1 MASVLCFCE
10 GNMSDNSG
18 FDLGSDFD
26 AGSELDLSS
35 DFDAGAELDVSSDFD
50 ASAELDTDVSTGYD
64 GFSSDVGVESYD
76 TLEYSESDFDESYSD
91 IQGDTTGFSYDS
103 SSYDTSEYDSAS
115 EDYAEPSTTEYMDS
129 YDTGIEGDYEGGEP
143 SDASTDYSAGDYST
157 EELADEYNNDFENG
171 LEDESAI
178 EEPDSNLDSS
188 DMQEETDL
196 TGEEG
201 FESDTEDFS
210 DSTEE
215 PALDE
220 PTDAFDTETQDEAF
234 SDETEVDTNESV
246 EDEADSTESGE
257 FEDDTS
263 YEEVDEASDGLTE
276 DIDGTEEAETETQD
290 ETYAD
295 SFETA
300 ETVDNDDVN
309 EMTESSQDEIDN
321 TEEIDN
327 DEIDEDNNES
337 EDVESEIPSEEKFE
351 SAGENDTDTTEATE
365 DVADLT
371 EDSGDIAEEETDE
384 TSDLEDVENSEN
396 DSSEDETLNEEDS
409 EASET
414 EDTTETVEDETD
426 SSEETDD
433 TAEEETDDETS
444 DLEDVENSENDGSED
459 EALNEED
466 SEDNNEDDITET
478 SEDESDSTEETDD
491 ATEDD
496 ANEETADSDGDESSE
511 NENSEDE
518 DINKGSS
525 EDSDEDDTAEVD
537 EDELNSTEET
547 ADTVEDENSNESED
561 FDGAEDTE
569 TEDNSTESEED
580 LLAKDNEAENID
592 NNEAST
598 DDVVNDN
605 NDVIDRKIE
614 NNELNETLEK
624 FDQENWDSMN
634 IEEQKEAIRE
644 LGDAVAKDLELTNK
658 PNIEFYNN
666 EDDNDFGGYSAKNNT
681 IYVNEHNMSDAR
693 ETADT
698 IAHESR
704 HCWQHERAEN
714 PKTEQDREFKENF
727 DDYIR
732 PEDDYQAY
740 RDQPVESDAREYA
753 ANICENINSKASEEG
768 LNESNEISDG
778 DTGNSDDMESATDS
792 SGDTNPETIGMNETE
807 DIFAVGNSVNEKP
820 VSETMGNNDEVI
832 ANDTFTD
839 NSFDNAGETNGE
851 FDSDNITENGNEQIT
866 DHTVETG
873 SEADSEG
880 AREVESVNELNDSLK
895 NFTQENW
902 DSMSPEDQ
910 KESIN
915 NLRDAVAN
923 ELGLVNSPN
932 VDYYNNPQG
941 NDFGGYSPD
950 NNTIY
955 INEYNMNDAHETADT
970 IAHESRHCWQH
981 ERAENPQNE
990 QDLAFRENFDDY
1002 IKPEDDYQA
1011 YRDQIV
1017 EVDAREYASNVCSR
1031 IDNPP
1036 FEESAYKAE
1045 VSKASEE
1052 KIDNT
1057 SSNDKFIEEN
1067 RPDDLVSKSELN
1079 PMSEAAAKKC
1089 EEAGLS
1095 EERVVELRETPRGDK
1110 PEPSEYLSKDYI
1122 DNHLSNFEESGCYKI
1137 ISNRNG
1143 EPSGDIANSS
1153 NSIFV
1158 INGKDADRLISEAG
1172 GDPRK
1177 LEKSLAMEKGYLGDN
1192 PYIIRCDNP
1201 QNLRMST
1208 GNETNA
1214 WQNEWCPGGTTRG
1227 GVDEAIV
1234 DNIKKGDYSYRR
1246 VFSDEDWKK

>member
-1 MASVLCFCE
+1 
-10 GNMSDNSG
+10 MSDNSG
-18 FDLGSDFD
+18 FDLSSDFDMGSDLDIGSDFD
-26 AGSELDLSS
+26 AGAD
-35 DFDAGAELDVSSDFD
+35 LDVSSDFD
-50 ASAELDTDVSTGYD
+50 ASADLDTDISSGYD
-64 GFSSDVGVESYD
+64 DYSSDLGSDSFD
-76 TLEYSESDFDESYSD
+76 TSEYSNSGFDEDVSSDFDESYSD
-91 IQGDTTGFSYDS
+91 VQADTTDFSYDS
-103 SSYDTSEYDSAS
+103 SAYDAVSEDSYDS
-115 EDYAEPSTTEYMDS
+115 STTEYVDS
-129 YDTGIEGDYEGGEP
+129 YDTGIEGDYDGAE
-143 SDASTDYSAGDYST
+143 SDDMDTDYSAGDYST

-178 EEPDSNLDSS
+178 EEPDSNFESS
-188 DMQEETDL
+188 EMQEETDL
-196 TGEEG
+196 TGDEG

-215 PALDE
+215 PTFDE
-220 PTDAFDTETQDEAF
+220 TSDAYDTEIQDE
-234 SDETEVDTNESV
+234 ETPDNI
-246 EDEADSTESGE
+246 EA
-257 FEDDTS
+257 DDTS
-263 YEEVDEASDGLTE
+263 YEEVDEAGDNVTE
-276 DIDGTEEAETETQD
+276 DIDGTEDAETETQD
-290 ETYAD
+290 EVYDD

-300 ETVDNDDVN
+300 D
-309 EMTESSQDEIDN
+309 TESDNEDTGFESDVEADTAEDETDSNEDSEDIAEDETDELADSEETENSENDN
-321 TEEIDN
+321 SEDEVLTEEGSEDSVEDDTAE
-327 DEIDEDNNES
+327 DETDSTEDS
-337 EDVESEIPSEEKFE
+337 EDV
-351 SAGENDTDTTEATE
+351 
-365 DVADLT
+365 
-371 EDSGDIAEEETDE
+371 AEEETDE
-384 TSDLEDVENSEN
+384 SADSEEAENSGNDNSEDVVER
-396 DSSEDETLNEEDS
+396 EDS
-409 EASET
+409 K
-414 EDTTETVEDETD
+414 
-426 SSEETDD
+426 
-433 TAEEETDDETS
+433 
-444 DLEDVENSENDGSED
+444 
-459 EALNEED
+459 
-466 SEDNNEDDITET
+466 
-478 SEDESDSTEETDD
+478 
-491 ATEDD
+491 
-496 ANEETADSDGDESSE
+496 DSDEGNSIESSE
-511 NENSEDE
+511 NEAEEPAKTAADENGNEPDGFDSTETEESDNNSED
-518 DINKGSS
+518 NL
-525 EDSDEDDTAEVD
+525 A
-537 EDELNSTEET
+537 
-547 ADTVEDENSNESED
+547 
-561 FDGAEDTE
+561 
-569 TEDNSTESEED
+569 
-580 LLAKDNEAENID
+580 AKDSENEVESFD
-592 NNEAST
+592 NNEVSS
-598 DDVVNDN
+598 DDAVNDT
-605 NDVIDRKIE
+605 NDDIDHNVE
-614 NNELNETLEK
+614 NNEMNEALEK
-624 FDQENWDSMN
+624 FDQENWDSMT
-634 IEEQKEAIRE
+634 IEEQKEAIRD

-666 EDDNDFGGYSAKNNT
+666 DDDTDFGGYSAKNNT
-681 IYVNEHNMSDAR
+681 IYINEHNMSDAR

-740 RDQPVESDAREYA
+740 RDQLVESDAREYA
-753 ANICENINSKASEEG
+753 TNICDNINSKANENG
-768 LNESNEISDG
+768 LNETSEKLDG
-778 DTGNSDDMESATDS
+778 NTENINDAEVASDS
-792 SGDTNPETIGMNETE
+792 SSDTYSEAVETNDTE
-807 DIFAVGNSVNEKP
+807 DIFAAGNYVNENQA
-820 VSETMGNNDEVI
+820 SETTTNN
-832 ANDTFTD
+832 AFDTAD
-839 NSFDNAGETNGE
+839 ETNGE
-851 FDSDNITENGNEQIT
+851 LGTDDIAENSGEQNT

-895 NFTQENW
+895 DFTQENW
-902 DSMSPEDQ
+902 DSMSPEEQ

-932 VDYYNNPQG
+932 VDFYNNPQG
-941 NDFGGYSPD
+941 NDYGGYSPD

-1031 IDNPP
+1031 IDNQPL
-1036 FEESAYKAE
+1036 EDSAYKTE
-1045 VSKASEE
+1045 VSSVPEE
-1052 KIDNT
+1052 ANGNT
-1057 SSNDKFIEEN
+1057 VSNDIFIEEN
-1067 RPDDLVSKSELN
+1067 KPDDLVSKSELN

-1095 EERVVELRETPRGDK
+1095 AERVQELRETPRGDK

-1122 DNHLSNFEESGCYKI
+1122 DNHLTNFEESGCYKI

-1192 PYIIRCDNP
+1192 PYIIRCDDP

-1234 DNIKKGDYSYRR
+1234 DNIKKGDYSFRH